1 MSKIIN
7 NTRVVTNEVRAS
19 YAHVA
24 EPVSINGS
32 DPKYSMSVIIPKDD
46 KETLDLI
53 EQAIDKALEDGADK
67 FGGKKPNK
75 AACKLPLRDGD
86 VEKDDEAYANAFFIN
101 CNNKTQPQVVDA
113 NRHLLDPE
121 AIYSG
126 CYCKVSIQFYAFN
139 VNGNKGV
146 AAALG
151 NIQFVRDGEPLGG
164 ARVTAADDF
173 GAAEDDDF
181 LA

>member
-1 MSKIIN
+1 MAKIIN

-19 YAHVA
+19 YAHIA
-24 EPVSINGS
+24 EPVSANGCE
-32 DPKYSMSVIIPKDD
+32 PKYSMSIIIPKDD
-46 KETLDLI
+46 TETLNMIDT
-53 EQAIDKALEDGADK
+53 AIDKAIEAGINK
-67 FGGKKPNK
+67 FGGKRPSKGML
-75 AACKLPLRDGD
+75 KLPLRDGD
-86 VEKDDEAYANAFFIN
+86 VEREDEAYENAFFIN

-113 NRHLLDPE
+113 KRHALDAS

-139 VNGNKGV
+139 VGGSKGV

-151 NIQFVRDGEPLGG
+151 NIQFIRDGEPLGG
-164 ARVTAADDF
+164 MRITAADDF
-173 GAAEDDDF
+173 GAADDDDF

>member
-1 MSKIIN
+1 MAKIIN
-7 NTRVVTNEVRAS
+7 GTRVVTNEIRAS

-24 EPVSINGS
+24 EPVSVNGS

-46 KETLDLI
+46 KETLQLI
-53 EQAIDKALEDGADK
+53 DQAIDQAIADGVSK

-75 AACKLPLRDGD
+75 AALKLPLRDGD
-86 VEKDDEAYANAFFIN
+86 VERDDEAYQDAFFIN

-113 NRHLLDPE
+113 SRHAMDPG

-139 VNGNKGV
+139 VGGSKGV

-151 NIQFVRDGEPLGG
+151 NIQFIRDGEALGG